1 MHGLRWKGQGEVRR
15 LRRHGPGGVR
25 DLRGKGFVP
34 ETWTAFS
41 NPKQKNPPNLI
52 QLKDGRKIYAKIET
66 RIGSRVYIRTE
77 SGKQEEL
84 LADDIVSTGSGQ
96 KR

>member
-1 MHGLRWKGQGEVRR
+1 L
-15 LRRHGPGGVR
+15 
-25 DLRGKGFVP
+25 
-34 ETWTAFS
+34 
-41 NPKQKNPPNLI
+41 KN
-52 QLKDGRKIYAKIET
+52 GRKIYAKIET

-84 LADDIVSTGSGQ
+84 LADDIVSTGSAQ